1 MDISELLQE
10 VSGHPAASLKADCA
24 LSTMA
29 GWDSLAMVRLMV
41 RLEQHL
47 GRELDE
53 AELASLTTVGDI
65 QRLLDNK

>member
-1 MDISELLQE
+1 MDLGQLIQE
-10 VSGHPAASLKADCA
+10 VTGRSPVSLAPGCA
-24 LSTMA
+24 LSNMA

-47 GRELDE
+47 GRELEE

-65 QRLLDNK
+65 QRLLNK